1 MPKLIIIGGSLATG
15 KTSLARFLEEQT
27 GIKRLSMDDLKETF
41 FDLGGYRDRDWS
53 KRIGG
58 LAWPT
63 FKELVDMH
71 LERGDDVIAEATF
84 LWPDDHEW
92 VQDLG
97 DRHGAELHQVWM
109 TADPRVSRERF
120 IARANS
126 EERHPGHCDDLVHV
140 IDEFD
145 QRFFNK
151 TFIPMPVKG
160 KTMVVD
166 TTDFD
171 LVDRDEVLQWIQG
184 LS

>member
-41 FDLGGYRDRDWS
+41 FDLGGYRDRSWS

-92 VQDLG
+92 IQALK
-97 DRHGAELHQVWM
+97 DRHDADVRQIWM
-109 TADPRVSRERF
+109 TADPKVTRDRF

-126 EERHPGHCDDLVHV
+126 QERHPGHCDALEHV
-140 IDEFD
+140 LEEFEK
-145 QRFFNK
+145 RFFHRR
-151 TFIPMPVKG
+151 FDPMKIVG
-160 KTMVVD
+160 KTKVVD
-166 TTDFD
+166 TTRFGD
-171 LVDRDEVLQWIQG
+171 VDHDDVLRFID
-184 LS
+184 